1 MISIQS
7 TYQLDHPV
15 QVVFDYINE
24 PQNEPLWISSVTKID
39 HVEGDLFQIHYD
51 FLGKKEM
58 FLIEITTE
66 EYKTRT
72 YKRIEGV
79 FPMRGHQVFTP
90 IKNGEGTQIEWLFE
104 IDPGKFFG
112 IIPHIIIK
120 KAVENMM
127 KKDVKKLNDHLLQ
140 VPQTT

>member
-7 TYQLDHPV
+7 TYQLNHPV
-15 QVVFDYINE
+15 QVVFDYIND
-24 PQNEPLWISSVTKID
+24 PFNEPIWISSIIKID
-39 HVEGDLFQIHYD
+39 HVEGNLYQTHFD

-58 FLIEITTE
+58 FLMELTAE

-79 FPMRGHQVFTP
+79 FPLQGHQVFTP
-90 IKNGEGTQIEWLFE
+90 IKDGEGTQLDWSFE

-120 KAVENMM
+120 KAIENMM
-127 KKDVKKLNDHLLQ
+127 KKDVKKLNDELLE